1 VGASAAHVW
10 VRVGPELQ
18 VAGAWP
24 LDAAVLPG
32 VPMADGEA
40 PAIPGA
46 DGVFPVRHEGQLLG
60 ALSITKSRGERL
72 TQTEEKLVGDLA
84 AQAALVLRNV
94 RLIEELRASRQRIVS
109 ASDAERRR
117 LERNIHD
124 GAQQQLVALAMKLRL
139 AKDFARRDLDRTESL
154 LDDVQRDTQET
165 LDTLRDLARGIYP
178 PLLADE
184 GLAAAL
190 SAQARRAAVP
200 VAVEADGIGRYPQDI
215 EAAAYFCCLE
225 AVQNSA
231 KYGGGAPVTISLG
244 DEAGTLTFRVADTG
258 AGFDPL
264 RTKRGSGL
272 QNMQDRLEALGGT
285 LQIDSRPSDGTVVLG
300 RIPIGSG

>member
-1 VGASAAHVW
+1 VDWLNS
-10 VRVGPELQ
+10 P
-18 VAGAWP
+18 WP
-24 LDAAVLPG
+24 
-32 VPMADGEA
+32 
-40 PAIPGA
+40 
-46 DGVFPVRHEGQLLG
+46 R
-60 ALSITKSRGERL
+60 T
-72 TQTEEKLVGDLA
+72 TQ
-84 AQAALVLRNV
+84 QCP
-94 RLIEELRASRQRIVS
+94 RQRIVS

-139 AKDFARRDLDRTESL
+139 AKQLARRDLDRAEAL
-154 LDDVQRDTQET
+154 FEDVQQDAQDA

-190 SAQARRAAVP
+190 SAQARRAAIP
-200 VAVEADGIGRYPQDI
+200 VTVQVDGIGRYPQDV

-225 AVQNSA
+225 AMQNAA

-244 DEAGTLTFRVADTG
+244 DAAGLLTFRVADAG
-258 AGFDPL
+258 AGFDPA

-272 QNMQDRLEALGGT
+272 QNMQDRLEALGGS
-285 LQIDSRPSDGTVVLG
+285 LEIDSRPSDGTVVLG
-300 RIPIGSG
+300 RIPLRSG